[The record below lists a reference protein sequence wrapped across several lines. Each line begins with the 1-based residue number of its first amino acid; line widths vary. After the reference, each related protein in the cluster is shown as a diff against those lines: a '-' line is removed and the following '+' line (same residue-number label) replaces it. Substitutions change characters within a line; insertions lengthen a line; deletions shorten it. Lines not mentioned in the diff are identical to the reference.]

1 MSGGPSLGIAAAR
14 GWSWSCLY
22 RHGAGD
28 EGGLLA
34 PSMER
39 AALVVDGLAFA
50 DELVHGCPSRW
61 IAGGRAFANGLLGL
75 RQRVL
80 DGERA
85 LVERAL
91 LEFDDQP
98 LDLVA
103 EVAVA
108 ELPRVRVT
116 PRHERLGQRGRLR
129 IERLDECGQAERRPD
144 PGVVRLARQ
153 EHGPEELA

>member
-1 MSGGPSLGIAAAR
+1 MSGVPSLGIAAAR
-14 GWSWSCLY
+14 GWSGSCPY
-22 RHGAGD
+22 RHGTGD
-28 EGGLLA
+28 EVGLLA

-75 RQRVL
+75 RQGVL
-80 DGERA
+80 DVDGA
-85 LVERAL
+85 LVEGAFF
-91 LEFDDQP
+91 EIDGQP

-108 ELPRVRVT
+108 ELPGVRVA
-116 PRHERLGQRGRLR
+116 PRQERLGQRRGLR
-129 IERLDECGQAERRPD
+129 IERLDQGGQAERRPEA
-144 PGVVRLARQ
+144 GVVPLR
-153 EHGPEELA
+153 GG